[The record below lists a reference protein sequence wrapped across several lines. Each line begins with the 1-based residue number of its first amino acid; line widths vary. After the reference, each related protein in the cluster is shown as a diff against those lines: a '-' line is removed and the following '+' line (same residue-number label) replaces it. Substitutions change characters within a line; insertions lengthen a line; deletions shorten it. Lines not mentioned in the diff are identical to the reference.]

1 MRKTLIHRPSGRA
14 LSKASGLI
22 WAFLLPLGLVP
33 QAFAAD
39 TDEQAIE
46 EVVVTGSYLK
56 RSAADSPSPLSVI
69 GSAQIEDL
77 GAADVAEVIA
87 TLPWQSGSQTRAS
100 TFQGEGA
107 DGRNSINL
115 RNLGHGATLPLV
127 NGKRQVPSWFNDRGN
142 ASVNVNALVPNIAI
156 ERIEIVKDGASS
168 LYGSDAIAGVVNFIT
183 KKNFEG
189 LDFQYQ
195 FSTDEETREGDAN
208 QAGIIWGIRGDR
220 GGIVAST
227 SFLNRDEINVDDRYE
242 RFGGSTASGTG
253 QPGRIVPRGEVIW
266 AAHGL
271 NPGQVV
277 QVQQHFDKTAK
288 KLVNTYGSNFP
299 RRADGSS
306 RGQADVNCEDAAA
319 LEQGGP
325 LGLYFFN
332 NICAYDFGSFF
343 ALQAEESLRNTH
355 VTGDYDVT
363 DNFEM
368 YFEFANNI
376 SRFDRLN
383 SLNPNA
389 PILTIGTN
397 HFGNIEDAYRRGIEV
412 IPVGNQTRLLGG
424 TRNTS
429 SDRRPLDTFT
439 KTARS
444 DQRMVIGGLWDTEI
458 AGRDWTIDVSYTAS
472 EHDSATTQAQDT
484 LSAQMEL
491 AIAGLGGPN
500 CDVVNGTPGSGNL
513 RYAASKGVFYDPA
526 GGNCYFFNPFGN
538 ARFDR
543 NGNEQ
548 TDLTLVNPAELY
560 DYLAGRVTSDTEFT
574 QRVIDVVATGDLFD
588 LNTGAVALALGFQ
601 RRVDSGAAV
610 FDGATNSNNLD
621 FAFGVQDWEGT
632 VTTTAF
638 FAEIGIPITDSLE
651 ANVAVRYEDFD
662 EIGESTT
669 DPKLSLLWRPTD
681 DLSLR
686 SSIGTSFRVPTI
698 QQLFG
703 NITTVHNMADTGLGG
718 TAFRPSITV
727 GNPNLKPEESTNFNV
742 GISWNPSDGALE
754 GFQIDLDY
762 YDYQYE
768 DIITRES
775 HVNLLKEDL
784 EALKA
789 YATENNTTL
798 LAAVQAGKGYRD
810 QIIRNNTG
818 GLLRVLPRLANANGA
833 DVSGVD
839 LSTSYQFETDKGLW
853 RIGLQA
859 AYLAEYEVEVQNR
872 TDAGT
877 TVFDAVGE
885 YNDDNPVARPLPE
898 WKANASLNW
907 SLDQHRAFFILKYVD
922 GVNHN
927 LTNGATFFAATAG
940 LAHGSEFEA
949 DFLDSS
955 VDSWLTADLNYTFS
969 FGEVKFVNDA
979 SVTIGVQ
986 NLTNEEPPFV
996 PVITG
1001 YDGTL
1006 HDPRGRVWS
1015 VRLSGSL

>member
-1 MRKTLIHRPSGRA
+1 MRTTLIRHPSTRA
-14 LSKASGLI
+14 SAKVSGLI
-22 WAFLLPLGLVP
+22 WTFLLLLGLGP
-33 QAFAAD
+33 QAFAAEAD
-39 TDEQAIE
+39 DGAIE

-56 RSAADSPSPLSVI
+56 RTAADSPSPLSVI

-142 ASVNVNALVPNIAI
+142 ASVNVNALVPTIAI

-183 KKNFEG
+183 KKDFEG

-242 RFGGSTASGTG
+242 RFGGSSASGTG
-253 QPGRIVPRGEVIW
+253 QPGRIVPRDTVIW

-271 NPGQVV
+271 RPGQEVG
-277 QVQQHFDKTAK
+277 TAD
-288 KLVNTYGSNFP
+288 GEGAFP
-299 RRADGSS
+299 RNAQGTSY
-306 RGQADVNCEDAAA
+306 GQGDVNCEDAAA

-325 LGLYFFN
+325 LGLVFGN

-343 ALQAEESLRNTH
+343 ALQAEESLRNSH
-355 VTGDYDVT
+355 ITGDYDVT
-363 DNFEM
+363 NDFEM

-397 HFGNIEDAYRRGIEV
+397 HFGNIEDAFRRGIEV

-444 DQRMVIGGLWDTEI
+444 DQRLVLGGIWDTEI
-458 AGRDWTIDVSYTAS
+458 AGRDWTIDASYTAS
-472 EHDSATTQAQDT
+472 EHDSATTQVQDT

-513 RYAASKGVFYDPA
+513 RYAASGGVFFDPD

-543 NGNEQ
+543 DGNEQ
-548 TDLTLVNPAELY
+548 TDLTLVNPDEIY

-574 QRVIDVVATGDLFD
+574 QRVIDIVATGDLFD
-588 LNTGAVALALGFQ
+588 LNAGTVALAVGFQ

-621 FAFGVQDWEGT
+621 FAFGIQDWEGT

-638 FAEIGIPITDSLE
+638 FAEIGVPITDTLE
-651 ANVAVRYEDFD
+651 ANLAVRYEDFD

-669 DPKLSLLWRPTD
+669 DPKLSVLWRPTD

-686 SSIGTSFRVPTI
+686 GSIGTSFRVPTI

-727 GNPNLKPEESTNFNV
+727 GNPNLRPEESTNFNLGV
-742 GISWNPSDGALE
+742 SWSPSEGALE

-775 HVNLLKEDL
+775 HVNLLREDL
-784 EALKA
+784 DALNA
-789 YATENNTTL
+789 YKDANATTL
-798 LAAVQAGKGYRD
+798 LAAIQAGEGNRD

-818 GLLRVLPRLANANGA
+818 GLLRVLPNLANANGA

-839 LSTSYQFETDKGLW
+839 LSSSYQFETDVGLW
-853 RIGLQA
+853 RVGLQA

-872 TDAGT
+872 TDAGIT
-877 TVFDAVGE
+877 IFDAVGE
-885 YNDDNPVARPLPE
+885 YNYDNPVARPLPE
-898 WKANASLNW
+898 WKANATLNW

-927 LTNGATFFAATAG
+927 FTNGAAFFAATAG
-940 LAHGSEFEA
+940 LAHGPEFEA

-955 VDSWLTADLNYTFS
+955 IDSWVTADLNYTYS

-1015 VRLSGSL
+1015 VRVNASL

>member
-1 MRKTLIHRPSGRA
+1 MRTTLIRLPVRQT
-14 LSKASGLI
+14 LSKWFGLI
-22 WAFLLPLGLVP
+22 GGLLLSLGLAP
-33 QAFAAD
+33 QTFAAD
-39 TDEQAIE
+39 ADERAIE
-46 EVVVTGSYLK
+46 EVIVTGSYLK
-56 RSAADSPSPLSVI
+56 RTAADSPSPLSVI

-87 TLPWQSGSQTRAS
+87 SLPWQSGSQTRAS

-142 ASVNVNALVPNIAI
+142 ASVNVNALIPNIAI

-183 KKNFEG
+183 KKDFEG
-189 LDFQYQ
+189 FDIQYQ
-195 FSTDEETREGDAN
+195 YSTDEETREGDAN
-208 QAGIIWGIRGDR
+208 QMGVIWGMQGDR

-227 SFLNRDEINVDDRYE
+227 SFLNRDEINVNDRYE
-242 RFGGSTASGTG
+242 RFGGSTASSTG
-253 QPGRIVPRGEVIW
+253 QPGIIVPRGTVIW

-271 NPGQVV
+271 RPGQKVG
-277 QVQQHFDKTAK
+277 TAE
-288 KLVNTYGSNFP
+288 GEGAFP
-299 RRADGSS
+299 RNAQGTSY
-306 RGQADVNCEDAAA
+306 GQGDVNCEDAAA

-325 LGLYFFN
+325 LGLVFGN
-332 NICAYDFGSFF
+332 DICAYDFGSFF

-355 VTGDYDVT
+355 VSGDYDVT

-397 HFGNIEDAYRRGIEV
+397 HFGNIEDAFRRGIEV

-444 DQRMVIGGLWDTEI
+444 DQRTVIGALWDTEI
-458 AGRDWTIDVSYTAS
+458 DGKVWTIDASYTAS
-472 EHDSATTQAQDT
+472 EHDSATTQVQDT

-513 RYAASKGVFYDPA
+513 RYAASGGVFYDPE

-543 NGNEQ
+543 DGNEQ
-548 TDLTLVNPAELY
+548 TDLTLVNPDELY
-560 DYLAGRVTSDTEFT
+560 EFLAGRVTSDTEFT

-588 LNTGAVALALGFQ
+588 LDSGAVALAVGFQ

-610 FDGATNSNNLD
+610 YDGATNSNNLD
-621 FAFGVQDWEGT
+621 FAYGVQDWQGT
-632 VTTTAF
+632 VTTTAV
-638 FAEIGIPITDSLE
+638 FAELGIPVTETLE
-651 ANVAVRYEDFD
+651 ANIAVRYEDFD
-662 EIGESTT
+662 EINESTT

-686 SSIGTSFRVPTI
+686 GSVGTSFRVPTI

-727 GNPNLKPEESTNFNV
+727 GNPNLQPEESTNFNI

-762 YDYQYE
+762 YDYKYE

-784 EALKA
+784 EAINA
-789 YATENNTTL
+789 YADANNTTL
-798 LAAVQAGKGYRD
+798 PVAVQAGAGNRD

-818 GLLRVLPRLANANGA
+818 GLLRVLPKLANANGA

-839 LSTSYQFETDKGLW
+839 LSSSYQFETDIGVW
-853 RIGLQA
+853 RVGLQA

-885 YNDDNPVARPLPE
+885 YNDNNPVARPLPE
-898 WKANASLNW
+898 WKANATLNW
-907 SLDQHRAFFILKYVD
+907 SLNEHRAFFILKYVD

-927 LTNGATFFAATAG
+927 FTNGAKFFAATAG
-940 LAHGSEFEA
+940 LAHGAEFAA

-955 VDSWLTADLNYTFS
+955 VDSWLTADLNYTYS
-969 FGEVKFVNDA
+969 LGEVRFVNDA
-979 SVTIGVQ
+979 SVTVGVQ
-986 NLTNEEPPFV
+986 NLSNEEPPFV

-1015 VRLSGSL
+1015 IRINASL

>member
-1 MRKTLIHRPSGRA
+1 MHTTHIKSPAGWV
-14 LSKASGLI
+14 LSKTPWLGCI
-22 WAFLLPLGLVP
+22 LLSLGLGP
-33 QAFAAD
+33 QALAASQD
-39 TDEQAIE
+39 DEVIE

-56 RSAADSPSPLSVI
+56 RTAADSPSPLSVI
-69 GSAQIEDL
+69 GAAQIEDL

-87 TLPWQSGSQTRAS
+87 SLPWQSGSQTRAS

-127 NGKRQVPSWFNDRGN
+127 NGKRQVPSWYNDRGN

-168 LYGSDAIAGVVNFIT
+168 LYGSDAIAGVINFIT

-189 LDFQYQ
+189 FDVQYQ
-195 FSTDEETREGDAN
+195 FSTDEETGKGDAN
-208 QAGIIWGIRGDR
+208 NLGAIWGVRGDK

-253 QPGRIVPRGEVIW
+253 QPGRIVPRGTVVW
-266 AAHGL
+266 TDHGL
-271 NPGQVV
+271 RPGEEVGTV
-277 QVQQHFDKTAK
+277 DGEGA
-288 KLVNTYGSNFP
+288 FP
-299 RRADGSS
+299 RDALGLTY
-306 RGQADVNCEDAAA
+306 GQADVNCEDAAA
-319 LEQGGP
+319 LEAGGA
-325 LGLYFFN
+325 LGPVFGNL
-332 NICAYDFGSFF
+332 ICAYDFGSFF

-355 VTGDYDVT
+355 VTGDYDFADT
-363 DNFEM
+363 FEV
-368 YFEFANNI
+368 YFEFANTT

-389 PILTIGTN
+389 PILTIGVD
-397 HFGNIEDAYRRGIEV
+397 HFGNIEDAFRRGIEV

-439 KTARS
+439 KTVRS
-444 DQRMVIGGLWDTEI
+444 DERAVIGGIWDTEL
-458 AGRDWTIDVSYTAS
+458 AGRDWTVDVSYTAS
-472 EHDSATTQAQDT
+472 EHDSATTQVQDT

-500 CDVVNGTPGSGNL
+500 CDIVNGTPGDGNQ
-513 RYAASKGVFYDPA
+513 RYAESGGVFYDPT
-526 GGNCYFFNPFGN
+526 GGNCYYFNPFGN

-543 NGNEQ
+543 DGNEQ
-548 TDLTLVNPAELY
+548 TDLTLANPEELFE
-560 DYLAGRVTSDTEFT
+560 YLAGRVTSDTEYT
-574 QRVIDVVATGDLFD
+574 QRVIDAVATGDLFD
-588 LNTGAVALALGFQ
+588 LSAGAVALAVGFQ

-610 FDGATNSNNLD
+610 FDAATNSNNLD
-621 FAFGVQDWEGT
+621 FAFGIQDWSGT
-632 VTTTAF
+632 VTTNAV
-638 FAEIGIPITDSLE
+638 FAEIGIPVTESLE
-651 ANVAVRYEDFD
+651 ANLAVRYEDFD
-662 EIGESTT
+662 EIGENTT

-686 SSIGTSFRVPTI
+686 GSIGTSFRVPTI

-727 GNPNLKPEESTNFNV
+727 GNPDLKPEESTNFNIGV
-742 GISWNPSDGALE
+742 SWSPTTGGLE

-762 YDYQYE
+762 YNYEYE

-775 HVNLLKEDL
+775 HVNLLREDL
-784 EALKA
+784 EALNT
-789 YATENNTTL
+789 YVTENDTSL
-798 LAAVQAGKGYRD
+798 LEAVQAGAGNRD

-818 GLLRVLPRLANANGA
+818 GLLRVLPNLANANGA
-833 DVSGVD
+833 DVSGLD
-839 LSTSYQFETDKGLW
+839 LSSSYRFDTNIGSW
-853 RIGLQA
+853 RLGFQA
-859 AYLAEYEVEVQNR
+859 AYLMEYEVEVANR
-872 TDAGT
+872 TDSGV

-898 WKANASLNW
+898 WKANGTVNW

-927 LTNGATFFAATAG
+927 FTNGSTFFAETAR
-940 LAHGSEFEA
+940 LAHGDAFR
-949 DFLDSS
+949 DRFLDSS
-955 VDSWLTADLNYTFS
+955 VDSWVTADLNYTYS
-969 FGEVKFVNDA
+969 LGELKFINDA
-979 SVTIGVQ
+979 SITLGVQ
-986 NLTNEEPPFV
+986 NITNEEPPFV

-1006 HDPRGRVWS
+1006 HDPRGRVWLFRVNAS
-1015 VRLSGSL
+1015 M